1 MRDGKLQSNPVC
13 RLKLSKESKGKTRFL
28 SLEEEGKLLEAMGP
42 TYGPWA
48 RLAILTGMRQTEQ
61 FSLKWA
67 DVNLERGLIT
77 LPVTKAGDVQYV
89 PLNDEAK
96 QILEGL
102 TVGNRSVWVF
112 PSENPDT
119 YLDPRNFYDRA
130 WTPAVKRAGI
140 E

>member
-1 MRDGKLQSNPVC
+1 
-13 RLKLSKESKGKTRFL
+13 
-28 SLEEEGKLLEAMGP
+28 
-42 TYGPWA
+42 
-48 RLAILTGMRQTEQ
+48 MRQTEQ

-112 PSENPDT
+112 PGENPDT
-119 YLDPRNFYDRA
+119 YLDPRNFYDRV
-130 WTPAVKRAGI
+130 WIYMQRWRVWQPSGRGETYAGTNPPS
-140 E
+140 